1 MIMTLFADRVRQR
14 ASIIQ
19 KILGAVLSL
28 ALTLLLKPVLHPR
41 FSVGFQRRWMGMVAS
56 TTLKAR
62 NVDSYDDALAGVSCR
77 HYQPQVLSEKSSE
90 AGIAGTVLYLHGGAY
105 VAGNPDSHK
114 ALTSHLAKFA
124 DAHVVVPDYR
134 LAPEHACP
142 AAINDAV
149 AVYKALLEQG
159 VPPEQLSI
167 AGDSAGGGLALATLQ
182 TLKATGVALPSSV
195 VLYSPWVDL
204 TLSELNDT
212 DQEVMLSEAWL
223 AHAANVYAGKD
234 TKTGKDTH
242 VSKDTR
248 APECSPIYGDLTG
261 LPPVLI
267 QVGSDEIL
275 LNDSHRLC
283 AALNQAGALARL
295 QVYPQR
301 WHVFQLHA
309 GVLADA
315 DISLLTSAQFL
326 HQHWLASKK

>member
-1 MIMTLFADRVRQR
+1 
-14 ASIIQ
+14 
-19 KILGAVLSL
+19 
-28 ALTLLLKPVLHPR
+28 
-41 FSVGFQRRWMGMVAS
+41 
-56 TTLKAR
+56 
-62 NVDSYDDALAGVSCR
+62 
-77 HYQPQVLSEKSSE
+77 
-90 AGIAGTVLYLHGGAY
+90 LYLHGGAY

-134 LAPEHACP
+134 LAPEFACP
-142 AAINDAV
+142 AAINDVV

-159 VPPEQLSI
+159 VPPEQLSF

-182 TLKATGVALPSSV
+182 ALKATGIPLPSSV

-212 DQEVMLSEAWL
+212 DLEVMLSEAWL
-223 AHAANVYAGKD
+223 AHAAHVYAGKD
-234 TKTGKDTH
+234 SH
-242 VSKDTR
+242 VSNETR

-267 QVGSDEIL
+267 HVGSDEIL
-275 LNDSHRLC
+275 LNDSHRAC
-283 AALNQAGALARL
+283 AALNQAGTPTRL

-315 DISLLTSAQFL
+315 DISLLTSAKFL

>member
-14 ASIIQ
+14 ASRIQ
-19 KILGAVLSL
+19 KILGSVLSL
-28 ALTLLLKPVLHPR
+28 ALKLLLKPVLHPR
-41 FSVGFQRRWMGMVAS
+41 FSIGFQRRWMGMVAS

-62 NVDSYDDALAGVSCR
+62 NVDSYDDGLAGVRCR

-90 AGIAGTVLYLHGGAY
+90 AGFAGTVLYLHGGAY

-134 LAPEHACP
+134 LAPEFACP
-142 AAINDAV
+142 AAINDVV

-182 TLKATGVALPSSV
+182 TLKATEIPLPSSV

-212 DQEVMLSEAWL
+212 DQEVMLSKAWL
-223 AHAANVYAGKD
+223 AYAADVYADKN
-234 TKTGKDTH
+234 TK
-242 VSKDTR
+242 

-267 QVGSDEIL
+267 HVGSDEIL
-275 LNDSHRLC
+275 LNDSHRVC
-283 AALNQAGALARL
+283 AALNQAGTLARL

-315 DISLLTSAQFL
+315 EISLLTSAQFL
-326 HQHWLASKK
+326 HQHWLVSKK

>member
-1 MIMTLFADRVRQR
+1 MTSFADRVHKRQ
-14 ASIIQ
+14 SFVQ
-19 KILGAVLSL
+19 KIIGAVLRL
-28 ALTLLLKPVLHPR
+28 ALKSLLKPVLHPR
-41 FSVGFQRRWMGMVAS
+41 FNVSFQRRWMGLVAS

-62 NVDSYDDALAGVSCR
+62 DVDSYDDVLAGVRCR
-77 HYQPQVLSEKSSE
+77 HYQPALSEKSSE
-90 AGIAGTVLYLHGGAY
+90 VGTVGTVLYLHGGAY

-134 LAPEHACP
+134 LAPEHECP

-167 AGDSAGGGLALATLQ
+167 AGDSAGGGLALATVQ
-182 TLKATGVALPSSV
+182 ALKANGVALPSSV
-195 VLYSPWVDL
+195 ILYSPWVDL

-223 AHAANVYAGKD
+223 ASAAQVYAGSE
-234 TKTGKDTH
+234 H
-242 VSKDTR
+242 IAS
-248 APECSPIYGDLTG
+248 PMCSPIYGDLTG

-275 LNDSHRLC
+275 LNDSHRTC
-283 AALNQAGALARL
+283 EALNRAGTVASL

-315 DISLLTSAQFL
+315 DISLMTSAQFL

>member
-14 ASIIQ
+14 ASLIQ
-19 KILGAVLSL
+19 KILGSVLRF
-28 ALTLLLKPVLHPR
+28 ALTILLKPVLHPR

-62 NVDSYDDALAGVSCR
+62 NVDSYDDALASVRCR

-90 AGIAGTVLYLHGGAY
+90 AGFAGTVLYLHGGAY
-105 VAGNPDSHK
+105 LAGNPDSHK

-134 LAPEHACP
+134 LAPEFACP
-142 AAINDAV
+142 AAINDVV

-182 TLKATGVALPSSV
+182 TLKATGIPLPSSV

-212 DQEVMLSEAWL
+212 DLEVMLSEAWL
-223 AHAANVYAGKD
+223 AHAAHVYAGKD
-234 TKTGKDTH
+234 SH
-242 VSKDTR
+242 VSNETR

-267 QVGSDEIL
+267 HVGSDEIL
-275 LNDSHRLC
+275 LNDSHRAC
-283 AALNQAGALARL
+283 AALNQAGTPTRL

-315 DISLLTSAQFL
+315 DISLLTSAKFL
-326 HQHWLASKK
+326 HQHWLVSKK